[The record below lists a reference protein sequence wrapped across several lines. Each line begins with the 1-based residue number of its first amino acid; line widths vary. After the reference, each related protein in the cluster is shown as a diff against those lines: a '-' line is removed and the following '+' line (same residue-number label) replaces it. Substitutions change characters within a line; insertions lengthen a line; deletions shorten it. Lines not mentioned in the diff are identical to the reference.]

1 MQNRSSLL
9 FVIILFSLLAGALYW
24 IALEEETQQ
33 APETWS
39 AFVYA
44 HGYNSGRYKKTDD
57 FEDYESCKAFA
68 TEQAKELGDVLWECG
83 LRCRFDNSRQGFQ
96 CETMQNHQ

>member
-1 MQNRSSLL
+1 MQNRSALL
-9 FVIILFSLLAGALYW
+9 FVVIIFSLLAGALYW
-24 IALEEETQQ
+24 ITAEETQQ
-33 APETWS
+33 TPETWS

-68 TEQAKELGDVLWECG
+68 TEQAKALGDVLWECG

-96 CETMQNHQ
+96 CETMKNQE

>member
-1 MQNRSSLL
+1 MENRTPIL
-9 FVIILFSLLAGALYW
+9 FVFILFALLAGVIYW
-24 IALEEETQQ
+24 ITAEETQQ
-33 APETWS
+33 QPETWS

-57 FEDYESCKAFA
+57 FDDYESCKTFA
-68 TEQAKELGDVLWECG
+68 IEQSKTLGDVLWECG

-96 CETMQNHQ
+96 CDAMQNH